1 MVCLHGRTTI
11 HRHVGIAIKSI
22 VNSDQH
28 HPHSWSRRVLVHRL
42 RRIYHRYLS
51 RHRHSGLFFSSAETD
66 LTPRADQRINYTPLM
81 DNDLLCQSGHF
92 FIFIY
97 QTVWFTG
104 NRGDSRRHQGAE
116 ICTPFRHNFTSSL
129 SNCAVI
135 NQKG

>member
-92 FIFIY
+92 LYLFIRPFGLPGTEVIQDDIKVPKY
-97 QTVWFTG
+97 V
-104 NRGDSRRHQGAE
+104 RRFV
-116 ICTPFRHNFTSSL
+116 IISL
-129 SNCAVI
+129 LV
-135 NQKG
+135 